1 MKDLIKTDYRVLRTR
16 LLLLDS
22 FSELLSKNKS
32 IGKISI
38 QSITDNAGINRVT
51 FYDHFTD
58 KYDLLVNWK
67 KDVFRKALADKQLQS
82 ENAKDITYEQII
94 DTVLD
99 FMSSYKNYFK
109 AINKEYISIF
119 EAALQ
124 EELSDIIWEML
135 KSKRHGATGM
145 TQATAVFLSCAILG
159 TANEWSINTIQASRS
174 VMAGELMRLV
184 NSVA

>member
-16 LLLLDS
+16 RLLLDS

-51 FYDHFTD
+51 FYD
-58 KYDLLVNWK
+58 
-67 KDVFRKALADKQLQS
+67 RKALADKQLQS